1 MFPAAGVK
9 RDRTLGGAESTS
21 KKKKKREKKIT
32 PMEKLGGKIF
42 VEKVTGMNPKSI
54 FPGNLDEARAEFKST
69 EMVRLY
75 SSSSFHRTEF

>member
-21 KKKKKREKKIT
+21 KKKEKKIT

-54 FPGNLDEARAEFKST
+54 FPSNLDEARAEFKST